1 MKVGIPKEASRN
13 ERRVALVPASVPVL
27 LKKGVEVLVERGAG
41 EEAGYRDSEY
51 TDKGAQLVHSRAELF
66 AAADLLL
73 QVRGLGADPE
83 GWMQDAGSV
92 RRGQVLVGI
101 HDALSAPAALR
112 EVAARGATVLSL
124 DLIPRI
130 SRAQAMDVLSSM
142 ATIAGYKAAI
152 LAASRL
158 PRLFPMLMTAAGT
171 LAPAKVL
178 VIGAGVAGLQAIAT
192 CRRLGAAVHG
202 YDLRP
207 AAREQIL
214 SLGARCVELPVEA
227 ADAEDAGG
235 YAKAQDEAFYA
246 RQREHL
252 SKVVAASDVV
262 ITTAQVPGQRAPLL
276 LSSDAVAR
284 MAPGS
289 VVVDLAAER
298 GGNCELTRPGETVTA
313 HGVTVIGPLNLAS
326 TVPHHAS
333 FMFSRNAC
341 TFLDS
346 ILREGRLHLDV
357 TDEIVRETLVVR
369 DGELLHPRI
378 AAAAAPSQARV

>member
-1 MKVGIPKEASRN
+1 MKLGIPKETSPG
-13 ERRVALVPASVPVL
+13 ERRVALIPASVPVL
-27 LKKGVEVLVERGAG
+27 SKKGVEVLVESGAG
-41 EEAGYRDSEY
+41 EEAGYPDGEY
-51 TDKGAQLVHSRAELF
+51 ADKGARVVSSRAELF

-83 GWMQDAGSV
+83 GWVRDAGSV
-92 RRGQVLVGI
+92 RRGHVLVGI
-101 HDALSAPAALR
+101 HDALSAPDPMR
-112 EVAARGATVLSL
+112 EIAARGATVLSL

-142 ATIAGYKAAI
+142 ATIAGYKAAL
-152 LAASRL
+152 LAASHL

-192 CRRLGAAVHG
+192 CRRLGAAVQG

-214 SLGARCVELPVEA
+214 SLGAKCVELPVEA
-227 ADAEDAGG
+227 AEAEDVGG
-235 YAKAQDEAFYA
+235 YARAQEESFYA

-252 SKVVAASDVV
+252 SSVVAASDVV

-276 LSSDAVAR
+276 ISSDTVAR

-313 HGVTVIGPLNLAS
+313 RGVTVIGPLNLAA

-341 TFLDS
+341 TFLD
-346 ILREGRLHLDV
+346 LVVREGRLHLD
-357 TDEIVRETLVVR
+357 TADEIVRETLVVR
-369 DGELLHPRI
+369 DGQLLHPRI
-378 AAAAAPSQARV
+378 AEAVRPTQARA

>member
-1 MKVGIPKEASRN
+1 MKVGIPKEASPD

-27 LKKGVEVLVERGAG
+27 LKKGVQVLVERGAG
-41 EEAGYRDSEY
+41 EEAGYRDAEY
-51 TDKGAQLVHSRAELF
+51 ADKGAQLVHSRAELF
-66 AAADLLL
+66 ASADLVL

-83 GWMQDAGSV
+83 GWVRDAGSV

-101 HDALSAPAALR
+101 HDALSAPVVMR
-112 EVAARGATVLSL
+112 EIAARGATVLSL

-152 LAASRL
+152 LAASHL

-178 VIGAGVAGLQAIAT
+178 VIGGGVAGLQAIAT
-192 CRRLGAAVHG
+192 CRRLGAAVQG

-227 ADAEDAGG
+227 AEAEDAGG
-235 YAKAQDEAFYA
+235 YARAQDEAFYA
-246 RQREHL
+246 KQREHL
-252 SKVVAASDVV
+252 SGVVAASDVV
-262 ITTAQVPGQRAPLL
+262 IATAQVPGQRAPLL
-276 LSSDAVAR
+276 ISSETVAR
-284 MAPGS
+284 MTPGS

-313 HGVTVIGPLNLAS
+313 HGVTVIGPLNLAA

-341 TFLDS
+341 TFLDL
-346 ILREGRLHLDV
+346 IVREGRLHLD
-357 TDEIVRETLVVR
+357 TADEIVRETLVVR
-369 DGELLHPRI
+369 DGDLLHPRI
-378 AAAAAPSQARV
+378 AEAARPSQARA